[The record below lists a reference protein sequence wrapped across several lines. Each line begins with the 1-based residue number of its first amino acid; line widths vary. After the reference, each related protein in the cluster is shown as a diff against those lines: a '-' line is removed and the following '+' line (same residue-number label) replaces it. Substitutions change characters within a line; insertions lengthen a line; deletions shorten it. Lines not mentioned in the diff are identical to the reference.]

1 MKRSKAISRATQRLD
16 IPTLPYYFNARLMAR
31 VRERAR
37 EQRRTDIITSIAA
50 SVVVIMMV
58 AYGAATMMKVEL
70 PRVELP
76 KIDWAVMFDDMMMVR
91 MRLWGMITL
100 TVVAM
105 FVADMYIRQY
115 FRLRKMRKNEK
126 GGQ

>member
-1 MKRSKAISRATQRLD
+1 MKKSKAISRATQRLD
-16 IPTLPYYFNARLMAR
+16 TPALPYGFNARLMTR

-37 EQRRTDIITSIAA
+37 EQRRTDIITGIAA
-50 SVVVIMMV
+50 SVAIISMV
-58 AYGAATMMKVEL
+58 AYGTFAMMK
-70 PRVELP
+70 VELP
-76 KIDWAVMFDDMMMVR
+76 KIDWAAMFDDMMMTR
-91 MRLWGMITL
+91 MRLWGMMML

>member
-1 MKRSKAISRATQRLD
+1 
-16 IPTLPYYFNARLMAR
+16 MAR

-58 AYGAATMMKVEL
+58 TYGAATMMKVEL

>member
-16 IPTLPYYFNARLMAR
+16 TPALPYGFNARLMAR

-37 EQRRTDIITSIAA
+37 EQRRTDIITGIAA
-50 SVVVIMMV
+50 SVAIITMV
-58 AYGAATMMKVEL
+58 AYGTFAMMK
-70 PRVELP
+70 VELP
-76 KIDWAVMFDDMMMVR
+76 KIDWAAMFDDMMMTR
-91 MRLWGMITL
+91 MRLWGMMTL

>member
-16 IPTLPYYFNARLMAR
+16 TPTLPYGFNARLMAR

-50 SVVVIMMV
+50 SVAIIAMV
-58 AYGAATMMKVEL
+58 AYGTFAMMK
-70 PRVELP
+70 VELP

-91 MRLWGMITL
+91 MRLWGMIML

>member
-1 MKRSKAISRATQRLD
+1 MKKSKAISRATQRLD
-16 IPTLPYYFNARLMAR
+16 TPALPYGFNARLMTR

-37 EQRRTDIITSIAA
+37 EQRRTDIITGIAA
-50 SVVVIMMV
+50 SVAIIAMV
-58 AYGAATMMKVEL
+58 AYGSFAMMK
-70 PRVELP
+70 VELP
-76 KIDWAVMFDDMMMVR
+76 KIDWAAMFDDMMLTR
-91 MRLWGMITL
+91 MRLWGMMML

>member
-16 IPTLPYYFNARLMAR
+16 TPALPYGFNARLMAR

-37 EQRRTDIITSIAA
+37 EQRRTDIITGIAA
-50 SVVVIMMV
+50 SVAIIAMV
-58 AYGAATMMKVEL
+58 AYGTFAMMK
-70 PRVELP
+70 VELP
-76 KIDWAVMFDDMMMVR
+76 KIDWAAMFDDMMMTR
-91 MRLWGMITL
+91 MRLWGMMTL

-115 FRLRKMRKNEK
+115 FRLRKIRKNEK

>member
-1 MKRSKAISRATQRLD
+1 MKKSKAISRATQRLD
-16 IPTLPYYFNARLMAR
+16 TPTLPYYFNARLMAR

-58 AYGAATMMKVEL
+58 AYGSFAMMK
-70 PRVELP
+70 VELP
-76 KIDWAVMFDDMMMVR
+76 KIDWAAMFDDMMMVR

>member
-1 MKRSKAISRATQRLD
+1 MKKSKAISRATQRLD
-16 IPTLPYYFNARLMAR
+16 TPALPYGFNARLMVR

-37 EQRRTDIITSIAA
+37 EQRRTDIITGIAA
-50 SVVVIMMV
+50 SVAIIAMV
-58 AYGAATMMKVEL
+58 AYGTFAMMKI
-70 PRVELP
+70 ELP
-76 KIDWAVMFDDMMMVR
+76 KIDWAAMFDDMMIAR
-91 MRLWGMITL
+91 MRLWGMMTL

-115 FRLRKMRKNEK
+115 FRLRKIRKNEK

>member
-1 MKRSKAISRATQRLD
+1 MKKSKAISRATQRLD
-16 IPTLPYYFNARLMAR
+16 TPALPYGFNARLMTR
-31 VRERAR
+31 VRERAH
-37 EQRRTDIITSIAA
+37 EQRRTDIITGIAA
-50 SVVVIMMV
+50 SVAIIAMV
-58 AYGAATMMKVEL
+58 AYGTFAMMK
-70 PRVELP
+70 VELP
-76 KIDWAVMFDDMMMVR
+76 KIDWAAMFDDMMMTR
-91 MRLWGMITL
+91 MRLWGMMML

>member
-1 MKRSKAISRATQRLD
+1 MKKSKAISRAAQRLD
-16 IPTLPYYFNARLMAR
+16 TPTHPYGFNARLMTR

-37 EQRRTDIITSIAA
+37 EQRRTDIITGIAA
-50 SVVVIMMV
+50 SVAIIAMV
-58 AYGAATMMKVEL
+58 AYGTFAMMK
-70 PRVELP
+70 VELP
-76 KIDWAVMFDDMMMVR
+76 KIDWAAMFDDMMMTR
-91 MRLWGMITL
+91 MRLWGMMTL

>member
-1 MKRSKAISRATQRLD
+1 MKRSKAISRATQRLAP
-16 IPTLPYYFNARLMAR
+16 PTLPYCFNARLMAR

-58 AYGAATMMKVEL
+58 AYGSFAMMK
-70 PRVELP
+70 VELP
-76 KIDWAVMFDDMMMVR
+76 KIDWAAMFDDMMMTR

-105 FVADMYIRQY
+105 FVADIYIRQY

>member
-1 MKRSKAISRATQRLD
+1 MKKSKAISRASQRLD
-16 IPTLPYYFNARLMAR
+16 TPALPYGFNARLMTR

-37 EQRRTDIITSIAA
+37 EQRRTDIITGIAA
-50 SVVVIMMV
+50 SVAIIAMV
-58 AYGAATMMKVEL
+58 AYGTFAMMK
-70 PRVELP
+70 VELP
-76 KIDWAVMFDDMMMVR
+76 KIDWAAMFDDMMLVR
-91 MRLWGMITL
+91 IRLWGMMML

>member
-1 MKRSKAISRATQRLD
+1 MKKSKVISRATQRLD
-16 IPTLPYYFNARLMAR
+16 TPTLPYGFNARLMAR

-37 EQRRTDIITSIAA
+37 EQRRTDIITGIAA
-50 SVVVIMMV
+50 SVAIIAMV
-58 AYGAATMMKVEL
+58 AYGTFAMMKI
-70 PRVELP
+70 ELP
-76 KIDWAVMFDDMMMVR
+76 KIDWAAMFDDIMIAR
-91 MRLWGMITL
+91 MRLWGMMTL

-115 FRLRKMRKNEK
+115 FRLRKIRKNEK

>member
-1 MKRSKAISRATQRLD
+1 MKKSKAISRATQRLNT
-16 IPTLPYYFNARLMAR
+16 PALPYGFNARLMTR

-37 EQRRTDIITSIAA
+37 EQRRTDIITGIAA
-50 SVVVIMMV
+50 SVAIIAMV
-58 AYGAATMMKVEL
+58 AYGTFAMMK
-70 PRVELP
+70 VELP
-76 KIDWAVMFDDMMMVR
+76 KIDWAAMFDDMMLTR
-91 MRLWGMITL
+91 MRLWGMMML

>member
-1 MKRSKAISRATQRLD
+1 MKKSKAISRATQRLD
-16 IPTLPYYFNARLMAR
+16 TPALPYGFNARLMTR

-37 EQRRTDIITSIAA
+37 EQRRTDIITGIAA
-50 SVVVIMMV
+50 SVAIISMV
-58 AYGAATMMKVEL
+58 AYGTFAMMK
-70 PRVELP
+70 VELP
-76 KIDWAVMFDDMMMVR
+76 KIDWAAMFDDMMMTR
-91 MRLWGMITL
+91 MRLWGMMML

-126 GGQ
+126 GGK

>member
-16 IPTLPYYFNARLMAR
+16 TPTLPYCFNARLMER

-37 EQRRTDIITSIAA
+37 EQRRTDIILGIVA
-50 SVVVIMMV
+50 SVAIIAMV
-58 AYGAATMMKVEL
+58 AYGTIVMMKIEL
-70 PRVELP
+70 PRVELQ
-76 KIDWAVMFDDMMMVR
+76 KIDLAVMFDDMMITR
-91 MRLWGMITL
+91 MRLWGVMTL
-100 TVVAM
+100 TIVAM

-126 GGQ
+126 GAQ

>member
-16 IPTLPYYFNARLMAR
+16 TPALPYSFNARLMER

-37 EQRRTDIITSIAA
+37 EQRRTDIILGIVA
-50 SVVVIMMV
+50 SVAIIAMV
-58 AYGAATMMKVEL
+58 AYGTIVMMKIEL

-76 KIDWAVMFDDMMMVR
+76 KIDLAVMFDDMMITR
-91 MRLWGMITL
+91 MRLWGVMTL
-100 TVVAM
+100 SIVAM

-126 GGQ
+126 GAQ

>member
-1 MKRSKAISRATQRLD
+1 
-16 IPTLPYYFNARLMAR
+16 MAR

-50 SVVVIMMV
+50 SLAIVAMV
-58 AYGAATMMKVEL
+58 AYGTIAMMKVEL
-70 PRVELP
+70 SRVELP

>member
-16 IPTLPYYFNARLMAR
+16 IPALPYCFNARLMAR

-58 AYGAATMMKVEL
+58 AYGVVTMMKVEL

>member
-1 MKRSKAISRATQRLD
+1 MKKSKAISRATQRLD
-16 IPTLPYYFNARLMAR
+16 TPALPYGFNARLMTR

-37 EQRRTDIITSIAA
+37 EQRRTDIITGIAA
-50 SVVVIMMV
+50 SVAIIAMV
-58 AYGAATMMKVEL
+58 AYGTFAMMKVEL
-70 PRVELP
+70 PE
-76 KIDWAVMFDDMMMVR
+76 IDWAAMFDDMMLTR
-91 MRLWGMITL
+91 MRLWGMMTL

-126 GGQ
+126 GAQ